1 MKLFLIAWSN
11 IKKRKS
17 SAITLVIMTLLATI
31 MLTISLSLITGVG
44 SLFDARVYELNASHI
59 AFTVDDRG
67 FDDDMLYHIINAEGL
82 TEYQIQAGLIGE
94 VRYDLDGRSIRSP
107 FIFTVDYQSQNL
119 NRIEVLDRLSVAP
132 SNPIILPLSF
142 RINGFSSGDIFNI
155 TSAGIPYTFI
165 IYGFFESIF
174 FGSPGGLS
182 MGFVSQQAFD
192 TFLEDSNLFPS
203 KVISMQFETIEY
215 AQYYFWNELLSVYL
229 DAGILLSSYI
239 LSNIRLN
246 ATMFSFIMAALMS
259 LIAVITVIIALI
271 VARFNIINNIE
282 QDIKTLGALKGIG
295 FSNKQIINAIIL
307 QFLLIIA
314 IGAIL
319 GVIISIPLMG
329 AVGNL
334 TASTSGLLWAGLS
347 MAVPSIIAVIIVLG
361 IIILTTYL
369 IARRTKKI
377 TPINALRSGLDTHN
391 FKKSAVKLETSKLP
405 LNISMAIKQ
414 FKTGYKRN
422 IAAFITLIL
431 FGFVMVLGFTMHY
444 NFVVDTSAYRQM
456 VGAEPAHIRIVAFD
470 DDMALNRFDEILD
483 YENVRATLSF
493 GMFTLTNSC
502 GARLGFNVFDDIE
515 QREVNTIIRGRHPV
529 LYNEISIAADI
540 GNWLGL
546 GIGDT
551 VSLTHPNGEMAS
563 FILSGIFQGWGSHGH
578 MTVAGIERM
587 QDEAVLRNMY
597 IYLYDYS
604 NEAIIE
610 FMNMLIADFGRGIIV
625 QNYIESFYDFLAAMQ
640 TPINVSMIFI
650 SVIIVAII
658 ALVLFLMVNTII
670 NRGKKE
676 AGILKAMGFS
686 SGQLILQ
693 LLLSFIPIILGGVI
707 LGVLIGVFATNPL
720 LGIMFSGIGIAEA
733 AFIIVPWLTITG
745 AIALIFTSITTL
757 LLISLKYKHISAK
770 ELMAEG

>member
-59 AFTVDDRG
+59 AFTIDYRG
-67 FDDDMLYHIINAEGL
+67 FDDDMLTNAEGL
-82 TEYQIQAGLIGE
+82 IEYQIQTGLIGE

-142 RINGFSSGDIFNI
+142 RINGFSSGDVFNI

-174 FGSPGGLS
+174 FGSPGGLA
-182 MGFVSQQAFD
+182 MGFVSQQTFD

-203 KVISMQFETIEY
+203 KVISMQFETIDY
-215 AQYYFWNELLSVYL
+215 AQDYFWNELLSVYL
-229 DAGILLSSYI
+229 DTGILLSSYI

-314 IGAIL
+314 IGAII

-347 MAVPSIIAVIIVLG
+347 MVVPSIISVIIILG
-361 IIILTTYL
+361 IIILTTFL

-391 FKKSAVKLETSKLP
+391 FKKSAVKLDTGKLP

-456 VGAEPAHIRIVAFD
+456 VGAEPAHVRIVAFD
-470 DDMALNRFDEILD
+470 DDMAVNRFDEILD
-483 YENVRATLSF
+483 YENVRTTLNF
-493 GMFTLTNSC
+493 GMFTLINSC
-502 GARLGFNVFDDIE
+502 GARLGFNVFEDIGR
-515 QREVNTIIRGRHPV
+515 REVNTIIRGRHPL

-540 GNWLGL
+540 GNLLGAGL
-546 GIGDT
+546 GDT
-551 VSLTHPNGEMAS
+551 LSLTHPSGEIAS
-563 FILSGIFQGWGSHGH
+563 FIISGIFQGWGSHGH
-578 MTVAGIERM
+578 MTIAGIERM
-587 QDEAVLRNMY
+587 QGQGEVVLRNMY

-604 NEAIIE
+604 NEAIIQ
-610 FMNMLIADFGRGIIV
+610 FMNVLIADFGRGIIV
-625 QNYIESFYDFLAAMQ
+625 QNYSESFYDFLAAMQ
-640 TPINVSMIFI
+640 TPINIAMIFI
-650 SVIIVAII
+650 STIIVAII

-693 LLLSFIPIILGGVI
+693 MLLSFIPIILGGVI
-707 LGVLIGVFATNPL
+707 LGVLIGVFTTNPL

-733 AFIIVPWLTITG
+733 TFIIVPWLTVVG
-745 AIALIFTSITTL
+745 AVALILTSITTL
-757 LLISLKYKHISAK
+757 LLISLKYKRICAR